1 MREITVRELRNR
13 GGDVLER
20 VARGEALTVTRDGQ
34 AIAELRP
41 LRRRPIP
48 AAVLVNRW
56 RQLPAVDPAR
66 LRADI
71 DELLDGFL
79 VDGTDYPAHPRGIG
93 HQHRDPAA
101 ARH

>member
-1 MREITVRELRNR
+1 MRELRNR

-20 VARGEALTVTRDGQ
+20 VAQGEALTVTRDGQ

-48 AAVLVNRW
+48 AAVLLDHW
-56 RQLPAVDPAR
+56 RGLPVVDPAR

-71 DELLDGFL
+71 NEVLDGAL
-79 VDGTDYPAHPRGIG
+79 
-93 HQHRDPAA
+93 
-101 ARH
+101 

>member
-1 MREITVRELRNR
+1 MGEITVRELRNH

-56 RQLPAVDPAR
+56 RRLPAVDPAR
-66 LRADI
+66 LKADI
-71 DELLDGFL
+71 DEVLDGSL
-79 VDGTDYPAHPRGIG
+79 
-93 HQHRDPAA
+93 
-101 ARH
+101 

>member
-56 RQLPAVDPAR
+56 RGLPAVDPAR

-71 DELLDGFL
+71 DDVLDVSL
-79 VDGTDYPAHPRGIG
+79 
-93 HQHRDPAA
+93 
-101 ARH
+101 